1 MTEKTV
7 MKQGIAAWQYI
18 IYIFHFSLVLMLPLA
33 CFGDYFIQFCVTD
46 QLTAAAVNIY
56 MTYKYKYKC
65 KYKNENQYES
75 SYLKVI

>member
-18 IYIFHFSLVLMLPLA
+18 IYIFLFSLGLMLPLA
-33 CFGDYFIQFCVTD
+33 CFGDYFIQLRVTD
-46 QLTAAAVNIY
+46 QFAAAVNIY

>member
-18 IYIFHFSLVLMLPLA
+18 IYIFHFSLGLILPLA
-33 CFGDYFIQFCVTD
+33 CFGDYFIQLCVTD
-46 QLTAAAVNIY
+46 QFAAAVNIY
-56 MTYKYKYKC
+56 MTY

-75 SYLKVI
+75 SYLKII